1 MKIYGRGKS
10 RSFRCI
16 WAAEEAGINYEYIE
30 VKFGS
35 EGTNTETYRQLNFQ
49 GKVPTMVDDD
59 LVLNESGAIV
69 NYIATKAPAAGLIPI
84 ENTKLRAQYDQL
96 AFFVLSDLEQPLW
109 TSGKHRFVIPKEYR
123 VPEVLET
130 TKWEF
135 NKSQK
140 ALVNLIG
147 ERPTFALGDH
157 FSMADVLI
165 AHTLAWAERF
175 EFELF
180 DGLKEYKD
188 RMHTRQACLDVLAK
202 IGS

>member
-1 MKIYGRGKS
+1 MKLYGRGKS

-16 WAAEEAGINYEYIE
+16 WAAEEAGINYEYVE
-30 VKFGS
+30 VTFGS
-35 EGTNTETYRQLNFQ
+35 EGTDTELYRQLNFQ
-49 GKVPTMVDDD
+49 GKVPTMVDND

-69 NYIATKAPAAGLIPI
+69 NYIATKAPTAGLIPI
-84 ENTKLRAQYDQL
+84 DNAQLRAQYDQL

-109 TSGKHRFVIPKEYR
+109 TNGKHRFVIPKEYR
-123 VPEVLET
+123 VQDVLET

-135 NKSQK
+135 KKSQK

-147 ERPTFALGDH
+147 ERPAFALGDH

-180 DGLKEYKD
+180 EGLKEYKD
-188 RMHTRQACLDVLAK
+188 RMHTRQACLDALAK
-202 IGS
+202 IES